1 MEQAIFILLLA
12 SALLHATWNLILKSA
27 PDKPV
32 AVMAIFFTSLPLAL
46 AGLAIAGIPRLEVL
60 PVVLLSA
67 AIQTGYNISLFKAY
81 TIGQLSSIYP
91 VARGSAPLFVFVISL
106 GLFGSEVSKNTA
118 LGIAVICTGLVTY
131 GLVQL
136 RRDGFHKKELMLALA
151 NGLCIAL
158 YSLTDAYGTRLAGN
172 AVSFLGM
179 MAVFNRAFLF
189 AYLYFFEIN
198 FLPRLI
204 SGFERRYIIG
214 GLISFVCYLMIL
226 FSYQYMPVPVVAA
239 IRETSI
245 IFAVILGA
253 VFLKEK
259 IFWEKVGLIA
269 TVLCGLL
276 ILIPF

>member
-1 MEQAIFILLLA
+1 MQLLRDGSNKKQLLLA
-12 SALLHATWNLILKSA
+12 LT
-27 PDKPV
+27 
-32 AVMAIFFTSLPLAL
+32 
-46 AGLAIAGIPRLEVL
+46 
-60 PVVLLSA
+60 
-67 AIQTGYNISLFKAY
+67 
-81 TIGQLSSIYP
+81 
-91 VARGSAPLFVFVISL
+91 
-106 GLFGSEVSKNTA
+106 
-118 LGIAVICTGLVTY
+118 
-131 GLVQL
+131 
-136 RRDGFHKKELMLALA
+136 

-158 YSLTDAYGTRLAGN
+158 YSLTDAYGTRLAGS
-172 AVSFLGM
+172 ALSFLGM